1 MEEKI
6 TIMRYNKPVAV
17 LVPYS
22 QYEKERD
29 HPALEVVMQ
38 IEREPQATVTISLIR
53 YLRLIQLETKVCWMD
68 PEYSKQPVEGGI
80 LKKTCGCK

>member
-1 MEEKI
+1 MNKMKELKTKELRKTLSKGVMEEKI

-53 YLRLIQLETKVCWMD
+53 YLRLIQLETKVC
-68 PEYSKQPVEGGI
+68 
-80 LKKTCGCK
+80 